1 MASDKCQRTATARRR
16 KRESSPKGGSIN
28 DLDRERLSVVQL
40 ALLDPLEQ
48 VFTGQLRVHAR
59 EVGVGPLGRA
69 GHERVETLESPLDR
83 HGRVQKLDRGCE
95 GQP

>member
-1 MASDKCQRTATARRR
+1 MDGGTGQRAG
-16 KRESSPKGGSIN
+16 RETSVGNLDGKG
-28 DLDRERLSVVQL
+28 LAVVQL

-59 EVGVGPLGRA
+59 QVGVGPLGRA

-83 HGRVQKLDRGCE
+83 YGRVQKLDRGCE